1 MQAARPSAPKA
12 TLDDAPRAPF
22 LSPVGPL
29 KRAAPKEPQ
38 PVPGAPSQEVDAA
51 AVALRQLEAIVHMP
65 EPAPPAPQRTKA
77 LTRQNSAH
85 VVEKFRERGDVSREE
100 ITEAMREEKHTQAS
114 YGQLGGMMSGLLGPN
129 TFRADYATT
138 RVAGRSR
145 CKKCRKMFAVGDV
158 RVGKRPPRVREDVP
172 AVRVHW
178 YHPACIF
185 KSFERAAYKTKT
197 LERVGD
203 VEGFDNLRDADRADL
218 AARIAA
224 WSARRAAQ
232 FAHYRPKKGRGK
244 KRQINSLPDNL
255 PSMVEDEAGF
265 RAACGI
271 LAAGLE
277 ADAPPKPREGG
288 GVLGFLARKKRRS
301 DPVPLPSAERRS
313 ARARTPKVI
322 VDAPDSRCP
331 AKGGPGCCPG
341 RANAARPSAE
351 ELKLR
356 EELESLKRENAKL
369 KAPALCAEDASLLDA
384 LL

>member
-1 MQAARPSAPKA
+1 MQAARP
-12 TLDDAPRAPF
+12 
-22 LSPVGPL
+22 
-29 KRAAPKEPQ
+29 AAPEPQ
-38 PVPGAPSQEVDAA
+38 PVLDAPSHDLREGSEEVDAA
-51 AVALRQLEAIVHMP
+51 AVALRQLDAIARMP
-65 EPAPPAPQRTKA
+65 EPAPPKA
-77 LTRQNSAH
+77 LERQNSAH
-85 VVEKFRERGDVSREE
+85 VVEKLRERGDVSREE
-100 ITEAMREEKHTQAS
+100 ITEAMREETHTQAS

-145 CKKCRKMFAVGDV
+145 CKKCRKMFHAGDV
-158 RVGKRPPRVREDVP
+158 RVGKRPPRVRQDVP

-203 VEGFDNLRDADRADL
+203 VEGFETLRDPDRADL

-232 FAHYRPKKGRGK
+232 FAHYNPKKGKGK
-244 KRQINSLPDNL
+244 KRKVTSLPDNL
-255 PSMVEDEAGF
+255 PSMVDDEAGF
-265 RAACGI
+265 RAACGL
-271 LAAGLE
+271 LAAGLG
-277 ADAPPKPREGG
+277 ADAPPSKKG

-301 DPVPLPSAERRS
+301 DPVPLPSTERRS

-356 EELESLKRENAKL
+356 EELASLKKENAKP

>member
-1 MQAARPSAPKA
+1 MQARHSAPEPQPVCGEEADAAATSYKEA

-22 LSPVGPL
+22 LSPVVQS
-29 KRAAPKEPQ
+29 KRAASTEPQ

-51 AVALRQLEAIVHMP
+51 AVALRQLEAIVQMP
-65 EPAPPAPQRTKA
+65 EPPPPKA
-77 LTRQNSAH
+77 LVRQKSVHAI
-85 VVEKFRERGDVSREE
+85 EKLRESKEVSREE
-100 ITEAMREEKHTQAS
+100 ITEAMREEEHTQAS

-145 CKKCRKMFAVGDV
+145 CKKCRKMFHAGDV
-158 RVGKRPPRVREDVP
+158 RVGKRPPRVREDVS

-197 LERVGD
+197 LERVDD

-232 FAHYRPKKGRGK
+232 FATYKPKKGRGK
-244 KRQINSLPDNL
+244 KRKVTSLPDAL
-255 PSMVEDEAGF
+255 PSMVDDEAGF
-265 RAACGI
+265 RAACGL

-277 ADAPPKPREGG
+277 ADAPPSKKG

-322 VDAPDSRCP
+322 VDAPS
-331 AKGGPGCCPG
+331 KGGSGM
-341 RANAARPSAE
+341 AAPAPSAE

-369 KAPALCAEDASLLDA
+369 KAPSLCAEDASLLDA